1 MFGEK
6 IKNIQSQI
14 EEKLTSVESLQTLVE
29 KENRSFTEDEASTR
43 TETIAEIKVLQK
55 RKTDLE
61 ETESLIATRATP
73 AAAPIVAA
81 PLAAPVVLSAP
92 ITGGNPV
99 SDDDSSLF
107 FAKQAHSLYVNGGS
121 RSAASTYAK
130 EVLKDDLLAK
140 TFKMPASVIKAAA
153 AVATGQSTVSG
164 WAAELVQVNQ
174 AAAAFIELLR
184 PMSIVARFPGRQMA
198 FAGNGEIK
206 IPRQTVGST
215 GTWVGENNPIKVD
228 RLTLDEVS
236 LKPKK
241 NANIITATNELL
253 MRSDPAAM
261 GIIRDDILKGIAVS
275 IDTTFADAAAVSAV
289 RPAGLQT
296 FDGTPTASG
305 GITLDKVTADIKAAI
320 GAMLTVNMP
329 MVNPVWLIN
338 PLRVNSLRFMR
349 DGLGAYVWK
358 DELSSGVLA
367 GYPVLESTSVDAA
380 IVMLVDASQ
389 IIIASELAPEI
400 SISEDATLS
409 LMDDG
414 SGAPTASM
422 FQLDAVAIRA
432 KTTLDWNSRY
442 AEAVQV
448 ISGVAW

>member
-1 MFGEK
+1 MFGEQIKALQTK
-6 IKNIQSQI
+6 IEDKLASI
-14 EEKLTSVESLQTLVE
+14 EALQTLVE
-29 KENRSFTEDEASTR
+29 KEDRSFTKDEQSTYDAVY
-43 TETIAEIKVLQK
+43 EEIKALQV
-55 RKTDLE
+55 RKNDME
-61 ETESLIATRATP
+61 KTESLLATRAVPATPTTP
-73 AAAPIVAA
+73 AAPAPAA
-81 PLAAPVVLSAP
+81 TPTPV
-92 ITGGNPV
+92 TGGTPV
-99 SDDDSSLF
+99 KDADPSLF
-107 FAKQAHSLYVNGGS
+107 FAKQAHALFVNGNS
-121 RSAASTYAK
+121 RASAAQYAK
-130 EVLKDDLLAK
+130 DVMQDEFLAK
-140 TFKMPASVIKAAA
+140 TFSMPLSVVNKAAA
-153 AVATGQSTVSG
+153 AVATGQSTVTG
-164 WAAELVQVNQ
+164 WAAELVQIQQ
-174 AAAAFIELLR
+174 AASAFIELLR
-184 PMSIVARFPGRQMA
+184 PMSVVARFPGRSMD

-215 GTWVGENNPIKVD
+215 GSWVGENNPIKVD

-253 MRSDPAAM
+253 MRSDPSAM
-261 GIIRDDILKGIAVS
+261 AIIRDDILKGIAIS
-275 IDTTFADAAAVSAV
+275 IDSTFTDASAASAI
-289 RPAGLQT
+289 RPAGMQT

-305 GITLDKVTADIKAAI
+305 GVTLDLVTADIKAAI
-320 GAMLTVNMP
+320 AAMLTVNMP
-329 MVNPVWLIN
+329 MVSPVWLIN

-367 GYPVLESTSVDAA
+367 GYPVLESTTVPGD
-380 IVMLVDASQ
+380 IVMLVDANQ
-389 IIIASELAPEI
+389 IVIASELAPEI

-448 ISGVAW
+448 ITGVAW